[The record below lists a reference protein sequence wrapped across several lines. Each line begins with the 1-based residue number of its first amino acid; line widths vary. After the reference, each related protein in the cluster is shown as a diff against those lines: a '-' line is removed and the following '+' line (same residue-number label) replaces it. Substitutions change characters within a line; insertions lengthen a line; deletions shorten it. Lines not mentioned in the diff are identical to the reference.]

1 MPDPL
6 PPRPVGQSAVRDQTA
21 VVFPNDLN
29 PLGTLFGGRVL
40 EQADRVAAVVAR
52 RHAGRVCVTL
62 GVDAVRFLAPAR
74 HGDLL
79 VFQAAVNRAWRT
91 SLEVGVKVWAEDFR
105 NADPPPVPAD
115 PASPGTAAEPAPPPP
130 RRHIFSAYFT
140 FVAVDDGL
148 RPVAVAPAL
157 PETPDEHRR
166 HAAADRRRR
175 ARLARLAAPPGGA

>member
-1 MPDPL
+1 MSEPL
-6 PPRPVGQSAVRDQTA
+6 RPRPVSQSAIHDQTV
-21 VVFPNDLN
+21 VVFPDDLN

-91 SLEVGVKVWAEDFR
+91 SLEVGVKVWAEDFH
-105 NADPPPVPAD
+105 NPQTPAD
-115 PASPGTAAEPAPPPP
+115 SQTTPP

-140 FVAVDDGL
+140 FVAVDEGL
-148 RPVAVAPAL
+148 RPVAVPQAAP
-157 PETPDEHRR
+157 ESPDEHRR
-166 HAAADRRRR
+166 HADADRRRR
-175 ARLARLAAPPGGA
+175 ARLGRPTT